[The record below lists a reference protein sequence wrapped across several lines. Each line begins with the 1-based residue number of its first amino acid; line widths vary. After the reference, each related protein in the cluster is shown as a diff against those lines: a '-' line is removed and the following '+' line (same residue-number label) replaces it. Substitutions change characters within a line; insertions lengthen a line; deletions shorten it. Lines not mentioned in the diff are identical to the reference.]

1 MLDTPAAREP
11 GHIARLSIDAGC
23 IGGAVLLAAVLGI
36 LTRPLDLLAMVWP
49 ANALLLGLLLR
60 YPERATIGGWLGGAA
75 GLMAAD
81 LAMGSSIPHTLG
93 LAAANLS
100 GVICAYC
107 LIQRAPPQD
116 RRLAGPESVLRLF
129 AICAVAACVSGLVGA
144 FLSPTL
150 PGQGVGIRF
159 ALWFTN
165 DLVSTFVLL
174 PILLTAPLALPA
186 WADLRRALGPGRQA
200 LERSAPLA
208 ALVASMGAGLLLDGP
223 AAVLMP
229 LPALLWCA
237 LSYSLL
243 TTSVLALMLCV
254 WKLAAISVGLIGMSV
269 SPELV
274 RDVISLRLSVALLA
288 LGPMTV
294 AGLRTA
300 RNALPTHGAGRQQP
314 SSTPLSHLAFTTQG
328 EIRLSR
334 LARHREPVAV
344 LMLGM
349 DPPTDALPLPAPD
362 HDHDHDGAP
371 ANAAEDRILEAFAS
385 ATASTLRMED
395 LLGKLDHGRFVVLI
409 PHITQAG
416 ALAVADRLR
425 ISLEAAHDT
434 AAGSPVPLSASI
446 GLAYLPQVTEEPL
459 EHLMQAADGALL
471 LARSRGNSR
480 IVIAAL

>member
-11 GHIARLSIDAGC
+11 GHITRLSIDAGC
-23 IGGAVLLAAVLGI
+23 IGGAVFLAAVLGI

-60 YPERATIGGWLGGAA
+60 YPERATVGGWLGGAA

-81 LAMGSSIPHTLG
+81 LAMGSSIPTTLG
-93 LAAANLS
+93 LASANLS
-100 GVICAYC
+100 GVVCAYW
-107 LIQRAPPQD
+107 LIQRTPPQD
-116 RRLAGPESVLRLF
+116 RHLAGPESVLRLF
-129 AICAVAACVSGLVGA
+129 AICAAAACVSGLVGA

-150 PGQGVGIRF
+150 LGQGAGIRF

-174 PILLTAPLALPA
+174 PILLTAPLTLPA
-186 WADLRRALGPGRQA
+186 WADIQRALGPGRQA

-208 ALVASMGAGLLLDGP
+208 ALVASIGAGLLLDGP
-223 AAVLMP
+223 TAVLMP

-243 TTSVLALMLCV
+243 TTSLLALLLCV

-314 SSTPLSHLAFTTQG
+314 PSTPLSQLAFTTQG

-349 DPPTDALPLPAPD
+349 DPPDDTLPLPVPVSDRDDAQTT
-362 HDHDHDGAP
+362 AI
-371 ANAAEDRILEAFAS
+371 EDRVLEAFAS

-395 LLGKLDHGRFVVLI
+395 LFGKLDHGRFVVLI

-416 ALAVADRLR
+416 ALGVADRLR

-434 AAGSPVPLSASI
+434 ATSSTLPLSASI
-446 GLAYLPQVTEEPL
+446 GLAYLPEVTEEPL